1 MHRRGVATEV
11 PGLYFLGL
19 GFQFALASASLF
31 GVARDAAYIIKHLDR
46 TADQRLTSQPLVVGA
61 AA

>member
-1 MHRRGVATEV
+1 V

-19 GFQFALASASLF
+19 EFQFALASASLF
-31 GVARDAAYIIKHLDR
+31 GMARDAAYIIRHLDR
-46 TADQRLTSQPLVVGA
+46 TADERLTRAPSAVEA